1 MMNSVKTKIL
11 VLVIFIALLTALVL
25 VGVVLARRGAL
36 RNDINQELIVLAKG
50 EVSKVA
56 KDVWLMCRSMNDQI
70 QLQVDASL
78 NVARDVLNDA
88 GEVRF
93 SNETVTWNAV
103 NQFTSAGSTIELPR
117 MMVGNTWL
125 GQNTDAGVY
134 SPVVDDVKKL
144 VGGTVT
150 IFQRMNDQ
158 GDMLRVSTNVIKA
171 DGSRAVGTYIP
182 AVNNGAPNSVV
193 STVLRGETFRGR
205 AFVVDAW
212 YITAYEP
219 IMDATGKVVGILY
232 VGIKQEEVT
241 SLREG
246 IMDIVVG
253 KSGYVFV
260 LDGAGDDKG
269 TYIIS
274 AGGTRDGESII
285 DAKDPNGVPFIQELI
300 DKAVVT
306 SDGSIDYQEY
316 QWEHPDTKKNETK
329 ISAVTYFEP
338 WDWVIG
344 AGTYYL
350 DYQDALDKVNGSI
363 WKMVMWVAI
372 FAVMILVVAVI
383 LAFFQASKIANP
395 LIKAAEFAENVANG
409 DLTQRM
415 ELKLNDEVGKLVTS
429 MNLMSENL
437 HGVVT
442 GIAAAANDMAA
453 SSEELS
459 ASADETSKSVQQ
471 VAATIQEVSRGSQ
484 ETTTNVTLSQEN
496 LQQSATAIENVA
508 KEIEEVAAYATEAST
523 QGEEGRKAAD
533 EAAATITNAAQ
544 SVQETTAVVQ
554 ALGEKTAQIGEFI
567 GIITSIADQTNLL
580 ALNAAIEAARAG
592 EAGRGFAVVAE
603 EVRKLAEESNEAAG
617 SITDLVKGIES
628 EMQVALE
635 AMNRSDKEVGEG
647 AATVKHTSEML
658 KEIVA
663 GVQTVTEKVQNISA
677 AAEQINASTAE
688 VVDGMQSVA
697 AVAEENAAASEEV
710 SSATEEQTAAMEE
723 VGSSAATLAKLA
735 QDLQEMVS
743 QFKV

>member
-1 MMNSVKTKIL
+1 MLNSVKSKIL
-11 VLVIFIALLTALVL
+11 ILVIFVALLTALVL

-36 RNDINQELIVLAKG
+36 RNDINEELIVLAKG
-50 EVSKVA
+50 EVSKIA
-56 KDVWLMCRSMNDQI
+56 HDVWLMCRAMDDQI

-78 NVARDVLNDA
+78 NVAQASVDRLGTPRLGSEMVD
-88 GEVRF
+88 
-93 SNETVTWNAV
+93 WNGK
-103 NQFTSAGSTIELPR
+103 SLPK
-117 MMVGNTWL
+117 MYLGNTWL
-125 GQNTDAGVY
+125 GKVPDPNTFV
-134 SPVVDDVKKL
+134 PVVDEVGEQLDCVCSVFQLAPDGSLVRVASNVVGDNGQRVLGSVIAVMGEDGKPHPVTQAISSGTTYKGVNIVVGKL
-144 VGGTVT
+144 MVAAYQPLKG
-150 IFQRMNDQ
+150 
-158 GDMLRVSTNVIKA
+158 A
-171 DGSRAVGTYIP
+171 DGKVLGAV
-182 AVNNGAPNSVV
+182 A
-193 STVLRGETFRGR
+193 
-205 AFVVDAW
+205 
-212 YITAYEP
+212 TAIEVE
-219 IMDATGKVVGILY
+219 K
-232 VGIKQEEVT
+232 VT

-253 KSGYVFV
+253 KTGYVFV
-260 LDGAGDDKG
+260 LGGEGDDKG

-274 AGGTRDGESII
+274 ADGSRDGESILE
-285 DAKDPNGVPFIQELI
+285 AKDPNGVAFIHELI
-300 DKAVVT
+300 DKALAT
-306 SDGSIDYQEY
+306 TGGSIDYEEY
-316 QWEHPDTKKNETK
+316 DWEHPDTKKNETK
-329 ISAVTYFEP
+329 ISAVTYFAP

-344 AGTYYL
+344 AGTYYM
-350 DYQDALDKVNGSI
+350 DYQDALAKVNSSI
-363 WKMVMWVAI
+363 WNMVFIVI
-372 FAVMILVVAVI
+372 FFAVVILVVAVI

-663 GVQTVTEKVQNISA
+663 GVQAVTEKVQNISA